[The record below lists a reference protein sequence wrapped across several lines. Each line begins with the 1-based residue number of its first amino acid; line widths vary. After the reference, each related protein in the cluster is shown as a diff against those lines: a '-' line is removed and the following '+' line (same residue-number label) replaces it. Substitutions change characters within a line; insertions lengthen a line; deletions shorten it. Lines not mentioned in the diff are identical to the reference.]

1 MSKSEKVTVLNI
13 NCPGSESRV
22 DAEKYSA
29 MKSALL
35 TALPESE
42 PGLTQS
48 EMINA
53 IQPHL
58 RQDLWPNGAKSAWWC
73 KTVQLDLEA
82 RGAVQRV
89 PGKPLRWHRI

>member
-1 MSKSEKVTVLNI
+1 MPDQDKVTVLNV

-22 DAEKYSA
+22 NAEKYNA
-29 MKSALL
+29 MK
-35 TALPESE
+35 TALTNALPSTE
-42 PGLTQS
+42 PGLTQA
-48 EMINA
+48 EMMQA

-82 RGAVQRV
+82 RGMVIRTQGR
-89 PGKPLRWHRI
+89 PLRWHMA